1 MWKESVAHAVSLGQ
15 GRTRTGL
22 EDWARVA
29 GSDRRRRSRTVLKDG
44 ARADGAI
51 ADDVDEDGALE
62 DGVLAADNA
71 PADRGIGVLSWRG
84 LGRVDGARERK
95 GRGDGEGM
103 TGCFLVRTMQTR
115 GRTRGRRTKVIAA
128 RRKCPSSSLFSCIG
142 DTVTRKAKI
151 FYNLEWKL
159 ILCDTVAQYHRVTHD
174 GFSTRQHDHPC
185 RVVSPSAESA
195 FCCF

>member
-44 ARADGAI
+44 ARTDGAI

-71 PADRGIGVLSWRG
+71 PADRGIVVLSWRG

-103 TGCFLVRTMQTR
+103 TVAWLFPCTDDADARTHEGQTDESDC
-115 GRTRGRRTKVIAA
+115 RTK
-128 RRKCPSSSLFSCIG
+128 KMS
-142 DTVTRKAKI
+142 I
-151 FYNLEWKL
+151 F
-159 ILCDTVAQYHRVTHD
+159 
-174 GFSTRQHDHPC
+174 
-185 RVVSPSAESA
+185 
-195 FCCF
+195 